1 MEKMTENSAAQTHA
15 SWRSTLEQVV
25 STQARGMAMAR
36 RGRVTATLLLVLAGL
51 DLLLMVGHLTL
62 NPAVAGGAFPD
73 LGFLTM
79 AGLLVLLGPVFWV
92 NRRGYVM
99 QAGLLLALLLLALTL
114 AFLYFSGFAALASLF
129 LLVVVLMAGLLGP
142 PASAFL
148 VGALAFGGYLLINL
162 ISDPTF
168 MRPFDA
174 YVAVLG
180 ANLLLVAVI
189 SWLFSRTV
197 NRALQESEEYSMALT
212 VQRAEIE
219 RSLLLQTRQLQATV
233 AVAHAVAGTRDL
245 GKLLADAVQL
255 VRESFGYYHVQVFLI
270 DADGQYAVL
279 QQSTG
284 EVGQKL
290 LARGH
295 RLPVGSLSVI
305 GQVTATGKPVLA
317 RNTDVDAV
325 HRRNELLPNTRSE
338 LAIPLRIG
346 DDRIIGALDLQ
357 STEPDAFSEEVMPTL
372 QALADQ
378 IAMAIENARLFEQ
391 TQDSLREL
399 SELNREAAQRS
410 WSDFLSEVRQEERRQ
425 VVGPETNALAVHRS
439 RIAERVLSSGS
450 IIISTGKDGE
460 LAFMAAPIVVRN
472 EVVGVLGVEPDGL
485 REWTQDDLQLL
496 QGIAERTALAVENAR
511 LYLQAQRAAERERMI
526 NTIASRLQRAP
537 SLAIL
542 LESAARELAEALG
555 TDNVYAELSIDR
567 PLSWTRRQVSSAEI
581 EPLGGD
587 EDEGEDE
594 TDVSASPLEA
604 ASDETEEAKAE
615 L

>member
-1 MEKMTENSAAQTHA
+1 MTENSAVQTNTP
-15 SWRSTLEQVV
+15 WRSVLEQVV
-25 STQARGMAMAR
+25 STEARGMALAR

-62 NPAVAGGAFPD
+62 NPSAAGQAFPD

-79 AGLLVLLGPVFWV
+79 IGLLVLLVPVFWV

-114 AFLYFSGFAALASLF
+114 AFLHFSGLESLASLF

-148 VGALAFGGYLLINL
+148 VGALAFGGYVLLNLIN
-162 ISDPTF
+162 DPAF

-197 NRALQESEEYSMALT
+197 NRALQESEEYSTALT

-245 GKLLADAVQL
+245 GKLLADAVEL

-270 DADGQYAVL
+270 DDDGQYAVL

-305 GQVTATGKPVLA
+305 GQVTAAGKPVLA

-346 DDRIIGALDLQ
+346 DNRIIGALDLQ

-439 RIAERVLSSGS
+439 RVAERVLSSGS

-567 PLSWTRRQVSSAEI
+567 PLTRTRRQVTSTEI
-581 EPLGGD
+581 EPVGAEAD
-587 EDEGEDE
+587 EREGRI
-594 TDVSASPLEA
+594 DVSESPLEA